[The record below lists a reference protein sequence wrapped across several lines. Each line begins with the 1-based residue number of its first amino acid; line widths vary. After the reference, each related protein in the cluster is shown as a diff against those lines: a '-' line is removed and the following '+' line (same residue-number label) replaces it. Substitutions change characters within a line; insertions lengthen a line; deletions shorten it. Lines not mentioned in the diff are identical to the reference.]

1 MFFFIAQNHQDF
13 FSIFKTRVHREYD
26 HINRI
31 IDENKSE
38 KINKNNL
45 ENIHC
50 FLLSRVLYEEYILF
64 QKSIN
69 RLSNE
74 NKIRNK
80 NSIKHANFDKFTNV
94 DNVLTKESIQNFD
107 DFRCI

>member
-13 FSIFKTRVHREYD
+13 FSIFKTRVHREYNY
-26 HINRI
+26 INRI
-31 IDENKSE
+31 IDENKNE
-38 KINKNNL
+38 RIHKNNL

-69 RLSNE
+69 ELSDKNE
-74 NKIRNK
+74 IDDE
-80 NSIKHANFDKFTNV
+80 NSIKHADFDKVARVNCI
-94 DNVLTKESIQNFD
+94 LTERSVQNFND
-107 DFRCI
+107 LRLI